1 MIKRNIIILFIFW
14 YLIPEIH
21 GLLNPSFYK
30 LLYKGNITILSLFYS
45 ILFFL
50 LTFQFS
56 KIKFNI
62 ISIKQFNLSVDIFS
76 NRFEWFFILIFF
88 ITSIL
93 FYYNYGLQFRQ
104 NGEDLSNTGFDI
116 YINLIS
122 KSYIKVFLL
131 KQFIISK
138 YNYYHKPYAKLFFVF
153 IGYFLSMSA
162 SLDFLFL
169 FFIFIFI
176 IKTDFLYM
184 NFKKKMFILFLFSI
198 PIILGVPFIGI
209 ANKIGYEQ
217 AIILIQTNYLYFFE
231 SIIRRIATWNQS
243 INIYITFPNYKL
255 GPLDI
260 IINIFK
266 TTFNRFTILFEGKK
280 ELPSIQSMFRFNYL
294 NLYKYPFNNRT
305 GSSPGIVAT
314 SLFFYFPIGLFFFSF
329 LLGQLFKY
337 INILIP
343 NKINILFDIFISFLI
358 VLPFITS
365 PLDLLNFLTPITFYI
380 IFFFSLRY
388 NLLKNY

>member
-1 MIKRNIIILFIFW
+1 
-14 YLIPEIH
+14 
-21 GLLNPSFYK
+21 
-30 LLYKGNITILSLFYS
+30 LSLFYS

-62 ISIKQFNLSVDIFS
+62 ISIRQCNLTVDIFS